1 LCFVSSENDMKTT
14 LPKTNDISRAW
25 LLVDADG
32 KILGRLATKIADALR
47 GRTKPIYT
55 PHIDTGDFVVVVNA
69 EKVKLTGKKEEQ
81 KLYDR
86 YSGFR
91 GGLKRTKAST
101 MRALHPDRMITLA
114 VKGMMPKNHL
124 AKNAMKRLKVY
135 AGTEHPHVAQ
145 NPQAVEL

>member
-1 LCFVSSENDMKTT
+1 MKTT
-14 LPKTNDISRAW
+14 LPKADEISRAW

-32 KILGRLATKIADALR
+32 KILGRLATKIANVLR

-81 KLYDR
+81 KMYDR
-86 YSGFR
+86 YSGYR
-91 GGLKRTKAST
+91 SGLKRTKASVL
-101 MRALHPDRMITLA
+101 RERHPERLIILA

-124 AKNAMKRLKVY
+124 AKDAMKRLKVY
-135 AGTEHPHVAQ
+135 AGSGHPHTAQ
-145 NPQAVEL
+145 NPQPVEL

>member
-1 LCFVSSENDMKTT
+1 
-14 LPKTNDISRAW
+14 
-25 LLVDADG
+25 
-32 KILGRLATKIADALR
+32 
-47 GRTKPIYT
+47 
-55 PHIDTGDFVVVVNA
+55 
-69 EKVKLTGKKEEQ
+69 
-81 KLYDR
+81 
-86 YSGFR
+86 
-91 GGLKRTKAST
+91 